1 MPPTYRRHVH
11 KSQRAM
17 TCTDAKSQHLLLIL
31 FVVVAMA
38 SFGACQ
44 PQDQRPS
51 AQGAAVD
58 TAAIRASLDSLGKVV
73 SRANRSGNA
82 ELYASTWAMD
92 GAMSGAG
99 TPLIQGRDSI
109 VAAFKRRPPLPP
121 GAEMTIHPIEM
132 RVLNEEWAYAFGVD
146 SLTYTPENAAEPV
159 TETSSFLVLIRKT
172 PEGWKTYR
180 EVLSANQ
187 PPSSPQQ

>member
-1 MPPTYRRHVH
+1 
-11 KSQRAM
+11 M
-17 TCTDAKSQHLLLIL
+17 TCNDATSRRLLLIL
-31 FVVVAMA
+31 FVVVGML

-44 PQDQRPS
+44 QQNERSPD
-51 AQGAAVD
+51 QGAAVD
-58 TAAIRASLDSLGKVV
+58 TAAIRASLDSLAKVV
-73 SRANRSGNA
+73 SRANRTGDA

-99 TPLIQGRDSI
+99 KPLIQGRDSI

-132 RVLNEEWAYAFGVD
+132 RVLNEERAYAFGVD

-159 TETSSFLVLIRKT
+159 TETSTFLVLIRKT
-172 PEGWKTYR
+172 PDGWKTYR